1 MILDQV
7 FFSVNFLTWNISVQ
21 TFDVASQY
29 FTKGSKLVRI
39 LQKEIFIY
47 AQSYNTFLAF
57 IKVPNSNKRA
67 KPLKVL

>member
-1 MILDQV
+1 MNLDQV
-7 FFSVNFLTWNISVQ
+7 FFSVHFLTWNISVQ

-47 AQSYNTFLAF
+47 AQSYKTFLAL
-57 IKVPNSNKRA
+57 I
-67 KPLKVL
+67 